1 MTNQNAETFTVADL
15 VKRWQVHEV
24 TLRRM
29 LERGELPAFKLGRS
43 WRITA
48 ATVAA
53 VEQNELPLFK

>member
-1 MTNQNAETFTVADL
+1 MQSATYTVSDL

-29 LERGELPAFKLGRS
+29 LERGELPGFKIGHQ

-53 VEQNELPLFK
+53 YENNALPIQ